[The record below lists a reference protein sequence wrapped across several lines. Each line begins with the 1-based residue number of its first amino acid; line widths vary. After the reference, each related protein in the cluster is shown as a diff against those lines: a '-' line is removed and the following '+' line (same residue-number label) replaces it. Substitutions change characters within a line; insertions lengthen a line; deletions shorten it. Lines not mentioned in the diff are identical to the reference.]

1 MSYFGL
7 QINTLLYCP
16 VNVLLNFSLFT
27 LDPSNKVI
35 GIIVL
40 IN

>member
-16 VNVLLNFSLFT
+16 VNVLLNFSLT